1 MSRERNTNKSV
12 SLDGLLAQLNL
23 EPPPESWRREW
34 DQSCL
39 CRPDP
44 VPFLVEQYVAETSS
58 RIRLPADQQAALIRS
73 LRFFAEHP
81 EWIPVAWHQHRVL
94 FGEGRLPPDPVEY
107 WPAPSP
113 VDESAALY
121 KAIIFLSGVPNV
133 FDAHARRGIAPDVTA
148 ETLSDL
154 AVRLRGFRSTRG
166 YYGMESH
173 NWMVHHFA
181 GHLIQLGRLQYEMT
195 RFSLP
200 YRVFRS
206 RSTPRRTIALAE
218 PGTAFRSDGRH
229 ATASGG
235 PAPESGWTSEWV
247 EDEHTIRATP
257 ISPRGLA
264 LPTPVVLEKSEWSC
278 ALCKHDPVW
287 DLHIPAIGRMDFN
300 ECGRSLRRAVAC
312 LLQYFPE
319 FKAKTFTCHAWFLD
333 TQLEDYLPNSSNI
346 IRFIREVYLLP
357 ATGAS
362 DRGMKNRVFGSPDAD
377 VRFAPRDTTLRRA
390 AAAHIEKG
398 GFWYNGAMVLF
409 GDDLDWGA
417 GRRGGGEG

>member
-1 MSRERNTNKSV
+1 MNAKHSAHKLVPLAE
-12 SLDGLLAQLNL
+12 LLARLNL
-23 EPPPESWRREW
+23 DPPPESWRREW
-34 DQSCL
+34 ERSCL
-39 CRPDP
+39 CLPDP
-44 VPFLVEQYVAETSS
+44 VPFLNEQYVADACE
-58 RIRLPADQQAALIRS
+58 RIHLPTDQRAALIRS
-73 LRFFAEHP
+73 LRFFAERP
-81 EWIPVAWHQHRVL
+81 EWVPVAWHQHRLL
-94 FGEGRLPPDPVEY
+94 FADGRLPPDPVEY
-107 WPAPSP
+107 WPAPPP
-113 VDESAALY
+113 VDELAALY
-121 KAIIFLSGVPNV
+121 KAVIFLSGVSNV
-133 FDAHARRGIAPDVTA
+133 FDAHARRGIPPAVTA

-195 RFSLP
+195 RFFLP

-206 RSTPRRTIALAE
+206 RSAPRRTIALAE

-229 ATASGG
+229 ATATGG
-235 PAPESGWTSEWV
+235 PGPESGWTAEWV

-264 LPTPVVLEKSEWSC
+264 LPTPILIEKSEWFC
-278 ALCKHDPVW
+278 ALCKGDPVW
-287 DLHIPAIGRMDFN
+287 DLHIPAIGRMDFD
-300 ECGRSLRRAVAC
+300 ECGRSLRRAVDC
-312 LLQYFPE
+312 LPGYFPE
-319 FKAKTFTCHAWFLD
+319 FKAKAFTCHAWFLD
-333 TQLEDYLPNSSNI
+333 IQLEEYLPDNSNI

-362 DRGMKNRVFGSPDAD
+362 DRGMKNRVFGSPDA
-377 VRFAPRDTTLRRA
+377 VIRSAPLDTTLRRA
-390 AAAHIEKG
+390 VAAHIEKG
-398 GFWYNGAMVLF
+398 GFWYNGAMALF